1 MRGSAPSNSTNE
13 VDIDDQATVAETE
26 NNDPN
31 RSGGGGGGFPT
42 RRRMMEMIER
52 LNYQVQ
58 ALSSTQ
64 NPVAEGEGDD
74 GARRQSVFSSPPA
87 YS

>member
-1 MRGSAPSNSTNE
+1 
-13 VDIDDQATVAETE
+13 
-26 NNDPN
+26 
-31 RSGGGGGGFPT
+31 
-42 RRRMMEMIER
+42 MEMIER

-64 NPVAEGEGDD
+64 NPNTDGGGDD